1 MSTKLPRLAVVIA
14 AVAGVSTSAFA
25 INPVS
30 IPVSDGVRF
39 TPTLQFQEKYD
50 DNIFGTSKQSKS
62 SWITVIEPTL
72 RLSLDRAK
80 SAHQLTYRM
89 SSNNYHSS
97 NDSSHINH
105 HITADTGFAFDSRNR
120 LLLKAGYHKQQSTTT
135 DNSYSRSE
143 VKNDK
148 WNTKDIGGVY
158 TFGASEARTQVDF
171 GLDYSEL
178 RYDNSRRNMEG
189 ERVNKNNERDT
200 ASAKLTGYY
209 AIAPKTRLLLEGRFS
224 DYDYKSKS
232 DRDNKIKALLAGV
245 TWQAAAKTKGTV
257 KVGRE
262 KKDYKKSYN
271 TNQSTSA
278 WEVGVEWKPLAYST
292 FNLSTRRGFDE
303 GNTYREFD
311 GLGDIDDL
319 DEIDNVT
326 SSIKT
331 LDSSLGWKH
340 YWQKHLYSQAV
351 YRHID
356 RKYQNSDRKDKIDHY
371 SLGLTYEARRWLD
384 VGIGFRHRDSDSNKS
399 GGGYKRNIYALTFN
413 ASL

>member
-1 MSTKLPRLAVVIA
+1 MSTKLTRLAVVIA
-14 AVAGVSTSAFA
+14 AVAGVSNSAFA
-25 INPVS
+25 IDPVS
-30 IPVSDGVRF
+30 IPVIDGVRF

-50 DNIFGTSKQSKS
+50 DNIFATKKQRQS
-62 SWITVIEPTL
+62 SWVTVIEPTFS
-72 RLSLDRAK
+72 LSLDRAK
-80 SAHQLTYRM
+80 SAYQLKYRM

-120 LLLKAGYHKQQSTTT
+120 LLLKAGYHKLQSTST

-148 WNTKDIGGVY
+148 WHTKNIGGVY
-158 TFGASEARTQVDF
+158 TFGAREARTQVDF

-178 RYDNSRRNMEG
+178 RYDNSRRNIQG
-189 ERVNKNNERDT
+189 ERINKNIERDA

-209 AIAPKTRLLLEGRFS
+209 AIAPKTRLLLEGRYT
-224 DYDYKSKS
+224 DYDYKSNS
-232 DRDNKIKALLAGV
+232 DSDNNIKALLAGV

-257 KVGRE
+257 KIGRE
-262 KKDYKKSYN
+262 KKEYKNSYN
-271 TNQSTSA
+271 ANKSTGV
-278 WEVGVEWKPLAYST
+278 WEVGVEWKPIAYST
-292 FNLSTRRGFDE
+292 FKLTTRRGFDE
-303 GNTYREFD
+303 GNNYREFD
-311 GLGDIDDL
+311 EI

-331 LDSSLGWKH
+331 VDSSLAWKH
-340 YWQKHLYSQAV
+340 YWLEHLYSDAE
-351 YRHID
+351 YRHTE
-356 RKYQNSDRKDKIDHY
+356 RKYQNFDRKDKVDQY
-371 SLGLTYEARRWLD
+371 SIGLTYEARRWLD
-384 VGIGFRHRDSDSNKS
+384 VGIGFKHRDNDSDNS